1 MTVTLIY
8 INISLIKKKKKALKP
23 ILNVIILLDWTKKKG
38 NLYFCIA
45 YESNYDSINHNNKIE
60 IETLLAL

>member
-23 ILNVIILLDWTKKKG
+23 ILNVIILLDWTKKKR
-38 NLYFCIA
+38 
-45 YESNYDSINHNNKIE
+45 
-60 IETLLAL
+60 